1 METPSERM
9 LAAAQAGP
17 TVTDPLGRRLV
28 LRRLTALD
36 KLRLLK
42 AAGPALAPNTPWMGL
57 ALLAASVTAID
68 DVPVPQPSNEQ
79 QIEAL
84 VGRLGDEGLATV
96 SEAFA
101 AEEPSEADAV
111 DAAGNLAGTPT

>member
-1 METPSERM
+1 MEAPSARL

-17 TVTDPLGRRLV
+17 VVTDIRGRRLE

-42 AAGPALAPNTPWMGL
+42 AAGPTLAPNAPWMGL
-57 ALLAASVTAID
+57 ALLAASVASLDEI
-68 DVPVPQPSNEQ
+68 PVPQPSNEQ

-84 VGRLGDEGLATV
+84 IGRLGDDGLAAI
-96 SEAFA
+96 SDALSDDEA
-101 AEEPSEADAV
+101 EARDVAT
-111 DAAGNLAGTPT
+111 AAGN